1 MKHTKEIL
9 VSLIT
14 AAGTLAAYR
23 SGLESWI
30 IIVLVVASIWAIV
43 SLISWIKQIGK
54 LEAEV
59 DYYHQRIEEKDARIK
74 ELSEF
79 ERAYFDAK
87 SRLKVQSESV
97 AQKVTSTSSNH
108 NTVISSIKQDTDQ

>member
-9 VSLIT
+9 VALTSC
-14 AAGTLAAYR
+14 AGTIAMYK
-23 SGLESWI
+23 SGLENWI
-30 IIVLVVASIWAIV
+30 IIVLVVTSIWAIV

-59 DYYHQRIEEKDARIK
+59 NYCHLQIKEKGARIK

-87 SRLKVQSESV
+87 SRLKVQSENVSQNV
-97 AQKVTSTSSNH
+97 SSTSDNSS
-108 NTVISSIKQDTDQ
+108 TAMSSIKQDTSQ